1 MIGTNAL
8 CLVFMLRISS
18 RFREAS
24 RLRFWMKLFLE
35 EGTRGCLSRLTGS
48 IFVLIRVNLLVSL
61 NLLEKTAPGS
71 DLVFRPYQTLFE
83 DGCNPKRWHVEI
95 CITDSG
101 HKS

>member
-1 MIGTNAL
+1 VLGLHASDFQQIQGSQQITI
-8 CLVFMLRISS
+8 LV
-18 RFREAS
+18 E
-24 RLRFWMKLFLE
+24 LFLE